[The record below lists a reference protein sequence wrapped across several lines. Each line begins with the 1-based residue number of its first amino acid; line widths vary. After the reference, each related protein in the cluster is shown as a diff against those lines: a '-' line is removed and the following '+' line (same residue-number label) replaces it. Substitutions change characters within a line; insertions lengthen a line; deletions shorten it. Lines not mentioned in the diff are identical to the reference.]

1 MVNLTLEYRFVR
13 CFLYVSDPCE
23 HDGTGESIDGTGAK
37 AVAAYIDIS
46 DDYIT
51 EPEKARRAGGTGC
64 QQDSRFQI
72 GPPPGF
78 GL

>member
-1 MVNLTLEYRFVR
+1 MF
-13 CFLYVSDPCE
+13 FIYVSDPCK

-51 EPEKARRAGGTGC
+51 EPEKAWRAGGLGC

-72 GPPPGF
+72 GPPRIWF
-78 GL
+78 VAFCSLSTNIN